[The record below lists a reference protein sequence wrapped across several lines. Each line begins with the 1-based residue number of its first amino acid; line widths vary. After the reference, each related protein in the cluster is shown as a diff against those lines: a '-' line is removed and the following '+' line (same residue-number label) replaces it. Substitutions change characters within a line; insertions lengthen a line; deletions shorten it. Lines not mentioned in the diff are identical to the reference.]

1 MADIGKIKANIV
13 TMGSNGATDDD
24 ILAYIASENVTEEE
38 LRASPIQPRGAA
50 LDVAVQAPV
59 GALQGAIAY
68 GTAGLPGSLIQGA
81 EWAGRKLGKGINYLG
96 EKVNLLPEGYAQQN
110 EQEYLKGME
119 QMYPGFEAGTKTL
132 MGLPTGQYFQEKTDP
147 YLPKPHTE
155 AGRRARIA
163 GEIVGSAVV
172 PVGGAAS
179 TAYRAGEGVMGATK
193 AAGRSAL
200 AYGVTPA
207 ATSELG
213 GNIGNLIA
221 PGSQEGEQY
230 GRAIGALVGGGIGA
244 YASGPSRSQRMM
256 TAGLKNASPQDMA
269 KAKVLMDDARTRFG
283 IDITP
288 SEALGYVTK
297 GRSDLSEVQRIIE
310 RVQPGAEIMAPFM
323 QRRTDAVGPAIERL
337 KGNIS
342 PTAGKQSEIGY
353 QAGKIAE
360 SAIEGERKAINQ
372 ATRGLY
378 DSGEMA
384 NIPRNKAFFDMF
396 SDKLFADVFRKM
408 KADPKFSAGIEKAPA
423 NNIRVLDAVRRKAR
437 DMAAIEGREGGA
449 LGAAS
454 YNRVIGMVDK
464 AIDDAITS
472 AQGASV
478 RTNTPMPLNAQR
490 LLDYRKALS
499 EQSAARQGVLMPLE
513 RSIVGDLARATDNK
527 SGVQASTAAGKAIQP
542 KTIAE
547 GQQVGIADALSRVRA
562 ENPEVAKQLVR
573 SVVDQRQ
580 QRYVAELISGEN
592 QYGGAKFAASLAG
605 SPQKMKNFSVAIEAV
620 TNGATADEAR
630 RLIEVLKATGYRRRA
645 GSDTAFNT
653 ELQNAL
659 KTPEGIRGIA
669 AFLQPVSSI
678 RTGIENIQFNKNA
691 RQIAEALT
699 SPNGLDLLSSIGAEG
714 RNVVGRALRN
724 FLLSQSANEPIT
736 EKSGLQ
742 VDVYPNMSPP
752 QPGLLG
758 Q

>member
-1 MADIGKIKANIV
+1 MADIGKIKSNIAI
-13 TMGSNGATDDD
+13 MGSKGATDDD
-24 ILAYIASENVTEEE
+24 IAAYIASEGITEEE
-38 LRASPIQPRGAA
+38 LRASPIQPRSAMA
-50 LDVAVQAPV
+50 DVAVQAPV
-59 GALQGAIAY
+59 GVGQGAFAY

-96 EKVNLLPEGYAQQN
+96 EKVNLLPEGYAQQT
-110 EQEYLKGME
+110 EEDYLKGME
-119 QMYPGFEAGTKTL
+119 QMYPGFEAGTRTL
-132 MGLPTGQYFQEKTDP
+132 MGIPTGQYFQEKTDP
-147 YLPKPHTE
+147 YLPKPQTE

-179 TAYRAGEGVMGATK
+179 TAYRAGEGLMGATK

-221 PGSQEGEQY
+221 PGSQKGEQY
-230 GRAIGALVGGGIGA
+230 GRAIGALVGGGLGA
-244 YASGPSRSQRMM
+244 YASGPSRAQQMT

-269 KAKVLMDDARTRFG
+269 KASALMDDARTRFG

-297 GRSDLSEVQRIIE
+297 GRSDLSEIQRIIE

-323 QRRTDAVGPAIERL
+323 QRRTEAVGPAIERL
-337 KGNIS
+337 KGQIS

-360 SAIEGERKAINQ
+360 SAIAGERKAINR
-372 ATRGLY
+372 ATKSLY
-378 DSGEMA
+378 DSGELA
-384 NIPRNKAFFDMF
+384 NIPRNKPFFDMF
-396 SDKLFADVFRKM
+396 GDKLFSEVFRKM
-408 KADPKFSAGIEKAPA
+408 KADPKFSAGLEKVPA
-423 NNIRVLDAVRRKAR
+423 NNIRVLDAVRKKAR
-437 DMAAIEGREGGA
+437 DLAEIESREGGVI
-449 LGAAS
+449 GAATYS
-454 YNRVIGMVDK
+454 RVIGMVDK
-464 AIDDAITS
+464 AIDDAIAS
-472 AQGASV
+472 AQGLSV
-478 RTNTPMPLNAQR
+478 RTNTPLPANAQR
-490 LLDYRKALS
+490 LLDYKQALA

-513 RSIVGDLARATDNK
+513 RSAVGDVARATSQE

-542 KTIAE
+542 STIAE
-547 GQQVGIADALSRVRA
+547 GQQVGIADALSRIRS

-580 QRYVAELISGEN
+580 QKYVAELISGEN

-605 SPQKMKNFSVAIEAV
+605 SPQKMKNFAAAVEAV
-620 TNGATADEAR
+620 TNGATADEAK
-630 RLIEVLKATGYRRRA
+630 RLIDVLKATGYRRRA

-678 RTGIENIQFNKNA
+678 RAGIENVQFNKNA

-699 SPNGLDLLSSIGAEG
+699 SPNGIDLLASIGAEG

-724 FLLSQSANEPIT
+724 FLLSQAANEPVT
-736 EKSGLQ
+736 KKGDLQ
-742 VDVYPNMSPP
+742 VDVYPNMPPP

-758 Q
+758 P